1 MFSLSAS
8 RVPLLSSLRAK
19 PERQKGMI
27 LLPVPVGSMTES
39 PCTTRQ
45 TVTSRG
51 TVTLD
56 KTERD
61 LEGTVLRVFKRKTAA
76 LT

>member
-1 MFSLSAS
+1 MVSLSAS

>member
-1 MFSLSAS
+1 MFSAS

-39 PCTTRQ
+39 PFTTRQ